1 MGYSGLGYQ
10 MQYMNLQQRELLR
23 ICTGFPFKRFPEEKH
38 TNERP
43 KDKRRPKLF
52 WDADPHIFG
61 FCQAKRRKPLSRA
74 RSCLQFS
81 DYALLN

>member
-23 ICTGFPFKRFPEEKH
+23 ICTGFPFKRFPEEKR

-43 KDKRRPKLF
+43 KGKRRPRLF
-52 WDADPHIFG
+52 WGADPTFLG
-61 FCQAKRRKPLSRA
+61 FVKQKGENP
-74 RSCLQFS
+74 
-81 DYALLN
+81 